1 MILNSNVVYYNINDY
16 KQNRKIKIMQVEFVT
31 KQDLNSLRK
40 LIVDDLKKVLETEVK
55 PKERWIK
62 SKAARDLLQCSPGT
76 LNSLKDKLKPAKI
89 NGTLYW
95 NHNSIIEL
103 LEQSS
108 SLKTNTL

>member
-1 MILNSNVVYYNINDY
+1 
-16 KQNRKIKIMQVEFVT
+16 MQLEFVT

-40 LIVDDLKKVLETEVK
+40 LILEDIKKILEVEDK

-62 SKAARDLLQCSPGT
+62 SKAARDLLQCSAGT
-76 LNSLKDKLKPAKI
+76 LNTLKNKLIHAKI

-95 NHNSIIEL
+95 NQDSIIEL

-108 SLKTNTL
+108 SSKTNTL